1 MPVYRLSINVRKGE
15 FNYMKK
21 WKTLGVSAGLALTL
35 VAAGCGNDDSASG
48 SFSEQVDYTVTGI
61 EAGAG
66 VMKATEKAIEDYDS
80 LEGWT
85 LQPSSSGAMAT
96 ELGNAIEDEEPI
108 IITGWTPHWM
118 FSKYDLKYLEDPK
131 GSFGEEETINTM
143 TRLGFADD
151 MPDANK
157 VLDQFNWTTE
167 DMGEVMLEVSDG
179 TDPAEAARNWVDN
192 NSDKVAEWTEGVEEG
207 SGDVSLAY
215 VEWDSEVA
223 STNVMKVVLDDLG
236 FNTTIT
242 PIDNAVMWQ
251 SVAQGEADAMVA
263 AWLPTTHG
271 DLYDQYKDQVVD
283 LGPNLEGAKTGLVV
297 PDYVDAD
304 SIEDLEAK

>member
-1 MPVYRLSINVRKGE
+1 MR
-15 FNYMKK
+15 K
-21 WKTLGVSAGLALTL
+21 WKTLGAAAGLAMTL

-48 SFSEQVDYTVTGI
+48 SFSEQVDYKITGI

-66 VMKATEKAIEDYDS
+66 VMKATEKALEDYET

-143 TRLGFADD
+143 TRQGFADD

-167 DMGEVMLEVSDG
+167 DMGEVMLEVSNG

-192 NSDKVAEWTEGVEEG
+192 NPDKVAEWTDGVEKG

>member
-1 MPVYRLSINVRKGE
+1 
-15 FNYMKK
+15 MKK
-21 WKTLGVSAGLALTL
+21 WKTLGAAAGLALTL

-48 SFSEQVDYTVTGI
+48 SFSEEVDYKITGI

-66 VMKATEKAIEDYDS
+66 VMKATEKAMEDYDT

-108 IITGWTPHWM
+108 VITGWTPHWM
-118 FSKYDLKYLEDPK
+118 FSKYDLKYLEDPN

-143 TRLGFADD
+143 TRQGFADD
-151 MPDANK
+151 MPEANK
-157 VLDQFNWTTE
+157 VLDQFHWTTE
-167 DMGEVMLEVSDG
+167 EMGEVMLEVSNG

-207 SGDVSLAY
+207 SGDISLAF

>member
-1 MPVYRLSINVRKGE
+1 
-15 FNYMKK
+15 MKK

>member
-1 MPVYRLSINVRKGE
+1 
-15 FNYMKK
+15 MKK
-21 WKTLGVSAGLALTL
+21 WKTLGAATGLALTL
-35 VAAGCGNDDSASG
+35 VAAGCGNDSSSSD
-48 SFSEQVDYTVTGI
+48 SFSEQVDYTITGI

-66 VMKATEKAIEDYDS
+66 VMSATEKAIEDYDQ
-80 LEGWT
+80 LNGWT

-96 ELGNAIEDEEPI
+96 TLGEAIKDEEPI

-131 GSFGEEETINTM
+131 GSFGSEETINTM
-143 TRLGFADD
+143 TRQGFADD
-151 MPDANK
+151 VPGANT
-157 VLDQFNWTTE
+157 VLDQFNWSTD
-167 DMGEVMLEVSDG
+167 DMGEVMLEVSEG
-179 TDPAEAARNWVDN
+179 TDPAEAARKWVDEHA
-192 NSDKVAEWTEGVEEG
+192 DQVAEWTKGAEEG
-207 SGDVSLAY
+207 SGQEVSLTY

-236 FNTTIT
+236 YDAKIT
-242 PIDNAVMWQ
+242 PLDNAVMWQ
-251 SVAQGEADAMVA
+251 SVANGEADAMVA

-297 PDYVDAD
+297 PSYVDAN

>member
-1 MPVYRLSINVRKGE
+1 
-15 FNYMKK
+15 MKK

-192 NSDKVAEWTEGVEEG
+192 NADKVAEWTEGVEEG